1 MDNKKIIIIV
11 EDDVFLSDIYQTK
24 FTEAG
29 YECVSAQDGQRCLSL
44 LESGVSP
51 YVILLDIVMPKMDGL
66 ELLTFLKGD
75 EKYKD
80 IPIILLSNLGQDTD
94 IKKGLELGALDYM
107 IKAHYTPSEAVK
119 KVEEVLTR
127 SDLRPLNPAG

>member
-66 ELLTFLKGD
+66 ELLAFLKSS

-80 IPIILLSNLGQDTD
+80 IPVILLSNLGQDTD

-119 KVEEVLTR
+119 KVEEILKA
-127 SDLRPLNPAG
+127 S

>member
-29 YECVSAQDGQRCLSL
+29 YECLLAQDGARCLSL
-44 LESGVSP
+44 LESSVSP

-66 ELLTFLKGD
+66 ELLTFLKSN
-75 EKYKD
+75 EKYKG
-80 IPIILLSNLGQDTD
+80 IPVILLSNLGQDTD

-119 KVEEVLTR
+119 KVEEIL
-127 SDLRPLNPAG
+127 SKAKM

>member
-29 YECVSAQDGQRCLSL
+29 YECLLAQDGQRCLSL
-44 LESGVSP
+44 LESGVKP

-66 ELLTFLKGD
+66 ELLTFLKSD

-80 IPIILLSNLGQDTD
+80 ISVILLSNLGQDTD

-119 KVEEVLTR
+119 KVEDILTK

>member
-1 MDNKKIIIIV
+1 MENKKIIIIV

-29 YECVSAQDGQRCLSL
+29 YECLLAQDGSRCLSL
-44 LESGVSP
+44 LEGGASP

-66 ELLTFLKGD
+66 ELLTFLKGN
-75 EKYKD
+75 EKYKG
-80 IPIILLSNLGQDTD
+80 ISVILLSNLGQDTD
-94 IKKGLELGALDYM
+94 IKKGMELGALDYM

-119 KVEEVLTR
+119 KVEEILSR
-127 SDLRPLNPAG
+127 K

>member
-29 YECVSAQDGQRCLSL
+29 YECLLAQDGSRCLSL
-44 LESGVSP
+44 LEGGASP

-66 ELLTFLKGD
+66 ELLTFLKGN
-75 EKYKD
+75 EKYKG
-80 IPIILLSNLGQDTD
+80 ISVILLSNLGQDTD
-94 IKKGLELGALDYM
+94 IKKGMELGALDYM
-107 IKAHYTPSEAVK
+107 IKAHYTPSEVVK
-119 KVEEVLTR
+119 KVEEILSR
-127 SDLRPLNPAG
+127 K

>member
-29 YECVSAQDGQRCLSL
+29 YECLLAQDGARCLSL
-44 LESGVSP
+44 LESSVSP

-66 ELLTFLKGD
+66 ELLTFLKSN
-75 EKYKD
+75 EKYKG
-80 IPIILLSNLGQDTD
+80 IPVILLSNLGQDTD
-94 IKKGLELGALDYM
+94 IKKGMELGALDYM
-107 IKAHYTPSEAVK
+107 IKAHYTPSEVVK
-119 KVEEVLTR
+119 KVEDIL
-127 SDLRPLNPAG
+127 SKAKM

>member
-1 MDNKKIIIIV
+1 MEDKKIIIIV

-29 YECVSAQDGQRCLSL
+29 YECLLAQDGQRCLSL
-44 LESGVSP
+44 LESGVKP

-66 ELLTFLKGD
+66 ELLTFLKSN
-75 EKYKD
+75 EKYKG
-80 IPIILLSNLGQDTD
+80 IPVILLSNLGQDTD

-119 KVEEVLTR
+119 KVEEIL
-127 SDLRPLNPAG
+127 SKAKM

>member
-1 MDNKKIIIIV
+1 MENKKIIIIV

-29 YECVSAQDGQRCLSL
+29 YECLLAQDGARCLSL
-44 LESGVSP
+44 LESSVSP

-66 ELLTFLKGD
+66 ELLTFLKSN

-80 IPIILLSNLGQDTD
+80 TPVILLSNLGQDAD

-107 IKAHYTPSEAVK
+107 IKAHYTPSEVVK
-119 KVEEVLTR
+119 KVEEVLSKVR
-127 SDLRPLNPAG
+127 KV

>member
-1 MDNKKIIIIV
+1 MENKKIIIIV

-29 YECVSAQDGQRCLSL
+29 YECLLAQDGSRCLSL
-44 LESGVSP
+44 LEGGASP

-66 ELLTFLKGD
+66 ELLTFLKGN
-75 EKYKD
+75 EKYKG
-80 IPIILLSNLGQDTD
+80 ISVILLSNLGQDTD
-94 IKKGLELGALDYM
+94 IKKGMELGALDYM

-119 KVEEVLTR
+119 KVEEILKT
-127 SDLRPLNPAG
+127 G

>member
-1 MDNKKIIIIV
+1 MENKKIIIIV

-29 YECVSAQDGQRCLSL
+29 YECLLAQDGSRCLSL

-66 ELLTFLKGD
+66 ELLTFLKGN
-75 EKYKD
+75 EKYKG
-80 IPIILLSNLGQDTD
+80 ISVILLSNLGQDTD
-94 IKKGLELGALDYM
+94 IKKGMELGALDYM
-107 IKAHYTPSEAVK
+107 IKAHYTPSEVVK
-119 KVEEVLTR
+119 KVEDIL
-127 SDLRPLNPAG
+127 SKAKM

>member
-29 YECVSAQDGQRCLSL
+29 YECLLAQDGARCLSL
-44 LESGVSP
+44 LESGVKP

-66 ELLTFLKGD
+66 ELLTFLKSN

-80 IPIILLSNLGQDTD
+80 TPVILLSNLGQDAD

-107 IKAHYTPSEAVK
+107 IKAHYTPSEVVK
-119 KVEEVLTR
+119 KVEEVLSKVR
-127 SDLRPLNPAG
+127 KV

>member
-66 ELLTFLKGD
+66 ELLAFLKSS

-80 IPIILLSNLGQDTD
+80 IPVILLSNLGQDTD

>member
-1 MDNKKIIIIV
+1 MEDKKIIIIV

-29 YECVSAQDGQRCLSL
+29 YECLLAQDGQRCLSL
-44 LESGVSP
+44 LESGVKP

-66 ELLTFLKGD
+66 ELLTFLKSN

-80 IPIILLSNLGQDTD
+80 TPVILLSNLGQDAD

-107 IKAHYTPSEAVK
+107 IKAHYTPSEVVK
-119 KVEEVLTR
+119 KVEEVLSKVR
-127 SDLRPLNPAG
+127 KV